1 MQLDPAR
8 ISSSLD
14 PLRGRVSYR
23 LLTFLTLV
31 VAAKAVAKP
40 PVVVPGSASVSAG
53 DSGFTI
59 ASPEGDWSLRLRA
72 HIQTDARFVFGD
84 GDGGVADTFILRS
97 ARPYIEGTALGMLD
111 YRLMP
116 DFGNG
121 RAIIQDGYVRLRA
134 VPWLQLAA
142 GKMKVPFG
150 LERLQGEAATYFAER
165 GLPTALAPNR
175 DIGFVLSS
183 ELWKGALLLELGGFD
198 GQADNTLTDGDS
210 SDGKDLVARI
220 SGFPFRGLGIPAL
233 DGLGIGAA
241 VTWGEETRGDVET
254 PKYATSSSQT
264 FFKYRA
270 AADDGT
276 GAVLSDGERLRFTGH
291 LQYNVAWFGLL
302 AEVVWARHTLV
313 KDDITVTAE
322 HLAWQV
328 ATDFVL
334 YGGDS
339 RFDGV
344 RPAAALGFGENAGP
358 GAFTLAVRY
367 GELALDE
374 SVFPDVADPD
384 KSARHARNA
393 GIALSWWA
401 TRSFRVIA
409 DVQHTSFDGGAKGA
423 DRPSEIAFTTRL
435 QLSF

>member
-14 PLRGRVSYR
+14 SLRGRVSYR
-23 LLTFLTLV
+23 LLTFLTLL
-31 VAAKAVAKP
+31 VAAKAAAKP
-40 PVVVPGSASVSAG
+40 PVDLPGSASVSAG
-53 DSGFTI
+53 DSGFTL
-59 ASPEGDWSLRLRA
+59 ASPDGEWSLRLRA
-72 HIQTDARFVFGD
+72 HVQTDARFVFGD
-84 GDGGVADTFILRS
+84 GDGGFADTFILRS
-97 ARPYIEGTALGMLD
+97 ARPYIEGVAFGMLD

-121 RAIIQDGYVRLRA
+121 RAVIQDGYLRLRA

-175 DIGFVLSS
+175 DVGFVLSS

-198 GQADNTLTDGDS
+198 GQADNTLTDGDT

-220 SGFPFRGLGIPAL
+220 SGFPFRGAGISAL
-233 DGLGIGAA
+233 DGLGLGVA
-241 VTWGEETRGDVET
+241 VTWGEETRGEVEA
-254 PKYATSSSQT
+254 PKYATPASQT
-264 FFKYRA
+264 FFRYRA

-276 GAVLSDGERLRFTGH
+276 GGVLADGGRLRLTGH
-291 LQYNVAWFGLL
+291 LQYNVSWFGLL

-313 KDDITVTAE
+313 RDDATITAE

-344 RPAAALGFGENAGP
+344 RPTAPLGFGEKAGP

-367 GELALDE
+367 GEIALDE
-374 SVFPDVADPD
+374 SVFPTFADPD

-393 GIALSWWA
+393 GAALSWWA

-409 DVQHTSFDGGAKGA
+409 DFQHTSFEGGAVGG
-423 DRPSEIAFTTRL
+423 DRPDELAFTTRL

>member
-8 ISSSLD
+8 ITSSLD
-14 PLRGRVSYR
+14 PLRGRPSYR
-23 LLTFLTLV
+23 LLSFLTLV

-40 PVVVPGSASVSAG
+40 PVELPSSASVSAG
-53 DSGFTI
+53 DNGFTI
-59 ASPEGDWSLRLRA
+59 ASPDGEWSLRLRTHVQA
-72 HIQTDARFVFGD
+72 VARFIFGD
-84 GDGGVADTFILRS
+84 GDGGVADAFILRS
-97 ARPYIEGTALGMLD
+97 ARPYIEGLAFGMLD

-121 RAIIQDGYVRLRA
+121 RAIIQDGYLRLRA
-134 VPWLQLAA
+134 VPWLQLTA

-150 LERLQGEAATYFAER
+150 LERLQGEATTYFAER

-175 DIGFVLSS
+175 DVGFVLSS
-183 ELWKGALLLELGGFD
+183 ELWKGALLLELGAFD

-220 SGFPFRGLGIPAL
+220 SGFPFRGAGTPAL
-233 DGLGIGAA
+233 EGLGLGVA
-241 VTWGEETRGDVET
+241 VTWGEETRGDVEA
-254 PKYATSSSQT
+254 PKYATSASQT
-264 FFKYRA
+264 FFRYRA

-276 GAVLSDGERLRFTGH
+276 GGVQPDGERLRLTGH
-291 LQYNVAWFGLL
+291 LQYNESWFGLL

-313 KDDITVTAE
+313 RDEATVTAE
-322 HLAWQV
+322 HLAWQI
-328 ATDFVL
+328 ATDFAL

-344 RPAAALGFGENAGP
+344 RPNAPLGFGEKAGS

-374 SVFPDVADPD
+374 SVFPTFADPD
-384 KSARHARNA
+384 KSARYARSA
-393 GIALSWWA
+393 GAALSWWA
-401 TRSFRVIA
+401 TRNFRVMA
-409 DVQHTSFDGGAKGA
+409 DFQFTRFEGGAAGG
-423 DRPSEIAFTTRL
+423 DRPNELAFTTRL
-435 QLSF
+435 QLSL